1 MRGDCGC
8 DAAGNLTYRPSLYSR
23 RNLAWYSFV
32 AAKLARFSWLPGG
45 LAAALAVAVGQ
56 WISSPGELPLDRGV
70 YDWMMSTV
78 ATTPS
83 REVAIVA
90 IDDASL
96 AQLGEWPWPRDV
108 HASLIDKLKA
118 EGARVVAFT
127 VPFDTARHT
136 SEREK
141 VRAALALL
149 EASNLGNSDQARQLR
164 RLLGASV
171 TGRDPDTHLAKSMAA
186 HGNVILPV
194 HIRLNE
200 AASEAPQI
208 PARFS
213 PAADSSVIRRA
224 MGAEISMLPAPVF
237 LAEAS
242 GIGHTYIEPDSD
254 GVVRRHL
261 SAVRAGDNLV
271 PSLATV
277 IASRALGVAANEMA
291 FLSNDVV
298 TLGMRRTPL
307 DATLHSRPRYFPP
320 SGTHAFPQYPY
331 WQVLSG
337 GVPKGELRDKVVLIG
352 MMNSTMADDL
362 VATPVSKATPPV
374 VAIASGVSSVLASQS
389 YSRPSYAPALE
400 WSIIGLALL
409 FCAFGLPALGAAIGG
424 MTTLLFTVLLAGTE
438 IMVLRSSQTV
448 LHFMLPCMALAAGYG
463 LYLVGELIRRANIRT
478 EAARA
483 PAANLRTLAQTF
495 HRQGQL
501 DLAFETYLR
510 CALDAPTMESL
521 YNLGMDFERRAQL
534 AKAAAVYDYIATRD
548 PNYRELKARRARVR
562 RDPLTRSPVTRA
574 PATRPLSQE
583 PMTRPPASAA
593 PPVKREPPRPIR
605 HRQPVLEIQDYEPT
619 VPDLPEHAVPGHA
632 SSKRKLGRYEI
643 ERELGKGAMGTVYL
657 GRDPNINRVVA
668 IKAIPLA
675 EEFEE
680 EDLEEAR
687 ARFFREAEM
696 AGRLNHPAIVT
707 VYDAGEDNGLAYI
720 AMEYL
725 RGHHLSTYTD
735 PQRLLP
741 PKTVMLLVARVA
753 DALHYAHRQNVVHR
767 DIKPANIMFN
777 PETDELK
784 ITDFGIARLTDTSRT
799 KTGIVLGTPSFMSPE
814 QLEGRSLDGRSDQ
827 FALGVSLYQLLCG
840 QLPFRADSMPRL
852 MHKIAT
858 EPHPPIR
865 TIRPDL
871 PEEIEHIIDR
881 ALSKSADDRYVTCA
895 EMALALRT
903 VAASMDQG
911 TEQPEHEWLLP

>member
-1 MRGDCGC
+1 M
-8 DAAGNLTYRPSLYSR
+8 
-23 RNLAWYSFV
+23 

-56 WISSPGELPLDRGV
+56 WVYSPAELPLELGV
-70 YDWMMSTV
+70 YDRMMSSV
-78 ATTPS
+78 EMTPS

-127 VPFDTARHT
+127 VPFDTARRT

-149 EASNLGNSDQARQLR
+149 ESSNLGSSDQARQLR
-164 RLLGASV
+164 KLLGESAS
-171 TGRDPDTHLAKSMAA
+171 GRDPDAHLAKAMAS
-186 HGNVILPV
+186 HGNVVLPV

-200 AASEAPQI
+200 NAAETTQI

-213 PAADSSVIRRA
+213 PGADSSVIRRA
-224 MGAEISMLPAPVF
+224 ASAGISMLPAPVF

-254 GVVRRHL
+254 GIVRTNL
-261 SAVRAGDNLV
+261 AAVRAGTSLV

-277 IASRALGVAANEMA
+277 ISSRALGVAPNDMA
-291 FLSNDVV
+291 FHSSNVL
-298 TLGMRRTPL
+298 TMGTRRTPL
-307 DATLHSRPRYFPP
+307 DSSQHSRPRYFPA
-320 SGTHAFPQYPY
+320 SGVQAFQQYPY

-352 MMNSTMADDL
+352 LMNSDSVDQT
-362 VATPVSKATPPV
+362 VATPVSKNTPQV
-374 VAIASGVSSVLASQS
+374 VAIASAVSSALGSQT
-389 YSRPSYAPALE
+389 YARPSYAPVVEWGVIALV
-400 WSIIGLALL
+400 LL
-409 FCAFGLPALGAAIGG
+409 FCALALPAAGAVIGG
-424 MTTLLFTVLLAGTE
+424 MTTLLFVVLLAGTE
-438 IMVLRSSQTV
+438 IMLLRSSQSW
-448 LHFMLPCMALAAGYG
+448 LHLMLPCMALAAGYA

-478 EAARA
+478 EGARD
-483 PAANLRTLAQTF
+483 PGANLRTLAQTF
-495 HRQGQL
+495 HKQGQL
-501 DLAFETYLR
+501 DLAFETYQR

-534 AKAAAVYDYIATRD
+534 SKASAVYAYIATRD
-548 PNYRELKARRARVR
+548 PNYRELKVRRARVR
-562 RDPLTRSPVTRA
+562 EE
-574 PATRPLSQE
+574 PLSRESTARE
-583 PMTRPPASAA
+583 PMTREPMTREPPPPAA

-605 HRQPVLEIQDYEPT
+605 PRQPAFDLKDHEET
-619 VPDLPEHAVPGHA
+619 VPDLPDLPLPGRQ
-632 SSKRKLGRYEI
+632 SSKRTLGRYEI
-643 ERELGKGAMGTVYL
+643 ERELGKGAMGIVYL
-657 GRDPNINRVVA
+657 GRDPKINRVVA

-680 EDLEEAR
+680 DDLAEAR

-725 RGHHLSTYTD
+725 RGHHLSTHTD
-735 PQRLLP
+735 VKQLLP
-741 PKTVMLLVARVA
+741 PKSVMLLVARVA
-753 DALHYAHRQNVVHR
+753 EALHYAHRQNVVHR

-814 QLEGRSLDGRSDQ
+814 QLEGRPLDGRSDQ

-852 MHKIAT
+852 MQKIAT
-858 EPHPPIR
+858 EPHAPIHM
-865 TIRPDL
+865 IRPDL
-871 PEEIEHIIDR
+871 PPAVQTIIDR

-895 EMALALRT
+895 ELAVALRA
-903 VAASMDQG
+903 VAGPPETSAA
-911 TEQPEHEWLLP
+911 QPEHEWLLP

>member
-1 MRGDCGC
+1 M
-8 DAAGNLTYRPSLYSR
+8 
-23 RNLAWYSFV
+23 

-56 WISSPGELPLDRGV
+56 WIYSPGELPLERGV
-70 YDWMMSTV
+70 YDRMMSAV
-78 ATTPS
+78 SAAPS

-127 VPFDTARHT
+127 VPFDTARFT

-149 EASNLGNSDQARQLR
+149 ESSNLGNSDQARQLR
-164 RLLGASV
+164 KLLGASA
-171 TGRDPDTHLAKSMAA
+171 TGRDPDAHLAKSMAS
-186 HGNVILPV
+186 HGNVVLPV

-200 AASEAPQI
+200 SATDTTQI

-213 PAADSSVIRRA
+213 PAADPSVVRRA
-224 MGAEISMLPAPVF
+224 AGAEISMLPAPVF

-242 GIGHTYIEPDSD
+242 GIGHTYIETDSD
-254 GVVRRHL
+254 GIVRTNL
-261 SAVRAGDNLV
+261 SAVRAGGGLV

-277 IASRALGVAANEMA
+277 ISSRALGVAANEMA
-291 FLSNDVV
+291 FHSSNVV
-298 TLGMRRTPL
+298 TLGTRRTPL
-307 DATLHSRPRYFPP
+307 DSSLHSRPRYFPA
-320 SGTHAFPQYPY
+320 SGVHAFQQYPY

-337 GVPKGELRDKVVLIG
+337 GVPKGELRGKVVLIG
-352 MMNSTMADDL
+352 LMNSDMTDETL
-362 VATPVSKATPPV
+362 ATPVSKVTPPV
-374 VAIASGVSSVLASQS
+374 VAIASAVASALASQS
-389 YSRPSYAPALE
+389 YARPSYAPVIE
-400 WSIIGLALL
+400 WSAIVLVLL
-409 FCAFGLPALGAAIGG
+409 FCAFGLPPLGAAIGG
-424 MTTLLFTVLLAGTE
+424 MTTFLFTVLLAGTE
-438 IMVLRSSQTV
+438 VMLLRSSQTV
-448 LHFMLPCMALAAGYG
+448 LHLMLPCMALAAGYG
-463 LYLVGELIRRANIRT
+463 LYLLSELIRRANIRT
-478 EAARA
+478 EAARD

-495 HRQGQL
+495 HKQGQL
-501 DLAFETYLR
+501 DLAFETYQR

-534 AKAAAVYDYIATRD
+534 AKASAVYSYIATRD

-562 RDPLTRSPVTRA
+562 EEPLTRA
-574 PATRPLSQE
+574 PATRESVTRE
-583 PMTRPPASAA
+583 PPPPTA
-593 PPVKREPPRPIR
+593 PPMKREPPRPIR
-605 HRQPVLEIQDYEPT
+605 SRQPAFDIKDHEET
-619 VPDLPEHAVPGHA
+619 VPDLPDLAPPGRP

-643 ERELGKGAMGTVYL
+643 ERELGKGAMGIVYL

-680 EDLEEAR
+680 EDLAEAR

-725 RGHHLSTYTD
+725 RGHHLSTHTD
-735 PQRLLP
+735 VKQLLP

-753 DALHYAHRQNVVHR
+753 EALHYAHRQNVVHR

-814 QLEGRSLDGRSDQ
+814 QLEGRTLDGRSDQ

-858 EPHPPIR
+858 EPHAPIR

-871 PEEIEHIIDR
+871 PAEIEDIIDR

-895 EMALALRT
+895 EMAVALRA
-903 VAASMDQG
+903 VAGSL
-911 TEQPEHEWLLP
+911 EQDAKQAEHEWLLP